1 MAKTKRVIGRFLER
15 AHHRQGTDS
24 EVSSGHVTS
33 DLAFENSTTVVV
45 AQIPHSPLRLQ
56 STVEH
61 YKAIFFPMNL
71 IQAGHA
77 AEYALVAH
85 HNV

>member
-15 AHHRQGTDS
+15 THHRQGT

-56 STVEH
+56 FTVEH
-61 YKAIFFPMNL
+61 YKVIFFPMNL

-77 AEYALVAH
+77 AKYALVAH